1 MYLKR
6 MTGNQYLVCNTLW
19 NTNEHI
25 IQPLI
30 TFSNATR
37 GQHASPPVIIKWL
50 NPSPSCNMCTPHTE
64 INQCIIAIAK
74 TQAQLCDSPLP
85 GYSFSIF
92 LSFFSG
98 KAEPLP
104 VSVCVHARA
113 CVCVRFWGIQVQN
126 NESRGGR
133 ERQTRCESV
142 KRREKFQK
150 WEPVLEEKP
159 K

>member
-1 MYLKR
+1 MI
-6 MTGNQYLVCNTLW
+6 GNQYLVCNTLW

-30 TFSNATR
+30 TFSSATR
-37 GQHASPPVIIKWL
+37 GQHASSPVIIKWL

-104 VSVCVHARA
+104 VSVCVCMRARA
-113 CVCVRFWGIQVQN
+113 RVCVCMLLRHPSAKQWEQ
-126 NESRGGR
+126 RR
-133 ERQTRCESV
+133 EREADKMWICKT
-142 KRREKFQK
+142 KGKI
-150 WEPVLEEKP
+150 P
-159 K
+159 KMGACAGGKA